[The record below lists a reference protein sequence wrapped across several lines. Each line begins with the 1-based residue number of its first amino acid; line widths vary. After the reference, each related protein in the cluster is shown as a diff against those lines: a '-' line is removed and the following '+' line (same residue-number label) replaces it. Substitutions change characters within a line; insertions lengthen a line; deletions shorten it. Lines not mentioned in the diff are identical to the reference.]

1 MAKKAK
7 KTASAKLAAK
17 GKAKLRA
24 VQGVAKAMKA
34 GRGK

>member
-7 KTASAKLAAK
+7 KTASAKTAAK
-17 GKAKLRA
+17 GKAKLRK
-24 VQGVAKAMKA
+24 VQSVAK